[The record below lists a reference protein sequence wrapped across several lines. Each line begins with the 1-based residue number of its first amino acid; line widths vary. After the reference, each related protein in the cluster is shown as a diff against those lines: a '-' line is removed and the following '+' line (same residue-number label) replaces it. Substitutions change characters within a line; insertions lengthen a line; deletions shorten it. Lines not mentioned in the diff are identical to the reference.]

1 MENEFQSSK
10 PIYLQ
15 IADRVYYRLIRSEL
29 SPGDKLPSVR
39 EMAVQMKVNPNTIQR
54 TYSEM
59 ERLGIVETRRGQGTF
74 IAERSDLK
82 AELKDRLTKDVFKR
96 FIQEMAELGLSPEEM
111 LDGIKRYAGKQTM
124 NLDFERVT
132 KNTAAGS
139 RSAMY
144 HFHCLRVKS
153 TEF

>member
-74 IAERSDLK
+74 VAERSDLK
-82 AELKDRLTKDVFKR
+82 VELKDRLTKDVFKR

-111 LDGIKRYAGKQTM
+111 IDGIKQYAEEA
-124 NLDFERVT
+124 NDE
-132 KNTAAGS
+132 S
-139 RSAMY
+139 
-144 HFHCLRVKS
+144 
-153 TEF
+153 

>member
-111 LDGIKRYAGKQTM
+111 IDGIKQYAEEA
-124 NLDFERVT
+124 NDE
-132 KNTAAGS
+132 S
-139 RSAMY
+139 
-144 HFHCLRVKS
+144 
-153 TEF
+153 